1 MIASRLVDAP
11 YVIVGHSVGSW
22 LAFEFVRRARR
33 AGFPPPVRAF
43 VSAFPSPDW
52 PEDERPW
59 RPNRDLSEE
68 AFKSEAREWDVNEI
82 VFDRLWGAYHAILRA
97 DFELFDRYAY
107 RREREGG
114 DETPFEFPITA
125 FRGVRDRKVTAEMV
139 RAWSRW
145 TREFECVDVDG
156 GHLFPL
162 EPDAKNEWLRV
173 VVRRI
178 ERIADVA

>member
-1 MIASRLVDAP
+1 MASESR
-11 YVIVGHSVGSW
+11 SVRGG
-22 LAFEFVRRARR
+22 VQI
-33 AGFPPPVRAF
+33 
-43 VSAFPSPDW
+43 
-52 PEDERPW
+52 
-59 RPNRDLSEE
+59 
-68 AFKSEAREWDVNEI
+68 EAREWDVNEI

-107 RREREGG
+107 RRAREGE
-114 DETPFEFPITA
+114 DDAPFEFPITA
-125 FRGVRDRKVTAEMV
+125 FRGVRDRKVSGEMV

-162 EPDAKNEWLRV
+162 ERDAKNEWLRV

-178 ERIADVA
+178 ERIADERDA